1 MRLSNLIDNV
11 SADKPLIKTVALWH
25 LRSFILY
32 IGTVA
37 SEDEIEN
44 EKKLT
49 SSYDK
54 FPLRLRV
61 GPHFLKFFMYLI

>member
-1 MRLSNLIDNV
+1 MTKEKKNKIR
-11 SADKPLIKTVALWH
+11 IKW
-25 LRSFILY
+25 SFILY

-49 SSYDK
+49 SSYEK
-54 FPLRLRV
+54 FSLGLRV
-61 GPHFLKFFMYLI
+61 GPHF